1 MRRESGPFDPFGSFN
16 FIVEIEGITSAGFSE
31 CTGLDTETDIV
42 EYREGADDITVRKL
56 PGLKKF
62 SNVTLKR
69 GVSTNTELFDWRKSV
84 MDGTIERKNI
94 SIVLYDERGVSG
106 GGERVR
112 WNLQNAWPSKWV
124 GPELKG
130 SANEVAVETLEFCHE
145 GITDLVTS

>member
-84 MDGTIERKNI
+84 MDGAIERKNV
-94 SIVLYDERGVSG
+94 SIVLYDERGV
-106 GGERVR
+106 
-112 WNLQNAWPSKWV
+112 
-124 GPELKG
+124 
-130 SANEVAVETLEFCHE
+130 
-145 GITDLVTS
+145 